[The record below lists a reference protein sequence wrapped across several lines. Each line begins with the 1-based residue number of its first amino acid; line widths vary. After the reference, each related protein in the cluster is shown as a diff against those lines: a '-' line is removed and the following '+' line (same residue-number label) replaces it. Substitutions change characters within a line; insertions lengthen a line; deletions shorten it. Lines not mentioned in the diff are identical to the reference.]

1 MGIPVIRAGCVAFG
15 FLLILSAAAAAEQGD
30 SFLLSDRNGDGSIDQ
45 GEFYDRMVELFYF
58 ADRNRDRAL
67 APAEADGVTAEAFR
81 DADRNDDGQLSLSEF
96 TGARVIDFNQAD
108 SNRDGLLSRDEAAA
122 VGPARS
128 SAAGQ

>member
-1 MGIPVIRAGCVAFG
+1 MGIPLIRAGCMAFG
-15 FLLILSAAAAAEQGD
+15 LFLVLSAAAAAEQGN

-58 ADRNRDRAL
+58 ADRNRDRVL
-67 APAEADGVTAEAFR
+67 VPAEADGVTA
-81 DADRNDDGQLSLSEF
+81 DRNDDGRLSLSEF

-122 VGPARS
+122 AAGPARS
-128 SAAGQ
+128 STVGQ